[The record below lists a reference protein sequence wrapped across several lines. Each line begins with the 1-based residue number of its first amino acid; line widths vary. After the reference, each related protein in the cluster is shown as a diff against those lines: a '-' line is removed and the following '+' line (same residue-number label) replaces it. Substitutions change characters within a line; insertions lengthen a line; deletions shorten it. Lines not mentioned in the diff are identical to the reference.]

1 MRIKEM
7 GMRATACA
15 AAAAIA
21 TGIGF
26 HPALADEHSGI
37 DIRLPIVVLSNSEGI
52 GTGLMVA
59 ENMGS
64 DDDALIGVSAPD
76 GIKVEIHLSEEEDR
90 DGVVQMHEVDELH
103 LASGVTSIMSPNGP
117 HLMLFDMDPEA
128 EAGDVIDM
136 TLNFKEAGP
145 IEIRALVL
153 DEPPAMEVAI
163 AAYLDVHPD
172 KVLSEAM
179 AIQSEMHDEMYGGM
193 HDLEPEVV
201 YVPVPVYIPAPAMP
215 GGYGHGMGQGFGPMG
230 YGHGFDP
237 MGYGHGM
244 GHGFGPMGYG
254 HGMGHGFGPMGY
266 GHGMGHGFD
275 PMGYGHGMGHG
286 FDPMGG
292 GHGMGH
298 GFDPMDHDYMPE
310 PHLH

>member
-15 AAAAIA
+15 AAAAFA

-37 DIRLPIVVLSNSEGI
+37 DIRLPIVVLSNSEGV

-64 DDDALIGVSAPD
+64 EGDALIGASAPD
-76 GIKVEIHLSEEEDR
+76 GIEVEIHLAEDEDR
-90 DGVVQMHEVDELH
+90 DGVVQMREVDELH
-103 LASGVTSIMSPNGP
+103 LASGATSIMSPTGP
-117 HLMLFDMDPEA
+117 HLMLFNMDPEA

-136 TLNFKEAGP
+136 TLNFKELGP

-153 DEPPAMEVAI
+153 DEAPAMEVII
-163 AAYLDVHPD
+163 AAYLDVHPS
-172 KVLSEAM
+172 KVFSEAN
-179 AIQSEMHDEMYGGM
+179 AIKMEMHEEMYGGMFDEMYGGM

-215 GGYGHGMGQGFGPMG
+215 GGYGHGMGYGFGPMG
-230 YGHGFDP
+230 YGYGGGHGFDPMGGGHGMGHGFDP

-254 HGMGHGFGPMGY
+254 HGMGHGFGPMG
-266 GHGMGHGFD
+266 
-275 PMGYGHGMGHG
+275 
-286 FDPMGG
+286 G

-298 GFDPMDHDYMPE
+298 GFDPMDHGYMPE